1 MTSTEIE
8 MKEPRKLTE
17 KDMKRMQIPMRY
29 WDMTASGIVAK
40 VHAHGISP
48 RPLVSVLK
56 SYIDQL
62 DEMIGS
68 GSGIMLYGNNGR
80 GKTGAVVWL
89 AMQIR
94 RRGYTVLYLESAKL
108 KQHKI
113 EKTPFDAVTT
123 LWERSMDVDVLVLD
137 DFAKGVSDSKGFMQE
152 LVDELIRTRGA
163 HLRSTLISTNVEPAK
178 MVKDDFLKKSTLAM
192 MQETVAFFH
201 VSGSD
206 LRSKTRVELVS
217 KLTGGADVS

>member
-1 MTSTEIE
+1 
-8 MKEPRKLTE
+8 MKEPRMLTE
-17 KDMKRMQIPMRY
+17 KDVRRMQIPRRY
-29 WDMTASGIVAK
+29 WDVTASGIEAQA
-40 VHAHGISP
+40 HAHGVSAV
-48 RPLVSVLK
+48 PLVSVLK
-56 SYIDQL
+56 SYIGQV
-62 DEMIGS
+62 DEMIAS

-80 GKTGAVVWL
+80 GKTGALVWL

-123 LWERSMDVDVLVLD
+123 LWERAMDVDVLVLD

-163 HLRSTLISTNVEPAK
+163 HLRSSLISTNVEPGK

-201 VSGSD
+201 VSGGD
-206 LRSKTRVELVS
+206 LRAKSRIELVD
-217 KLTGGADVS
+217 KLIGGSDVS